1 MKEDKT
7 PQKNAP
13 EKPRKRVQKGPNQ
26 RLRQRS
32 AILIIVILVLGFG
45 AVLTRLSILTV
56 VQGNEHRKNAVEQQL
71 TDITLTAKRGTIFD
85 ANGTVLAESA
95 SVWQVVM
102 SPVNFK
108 TDEQRVAAAR
118 GLSDILKLD
127 YDNVLKKTEKKS
139 FYTVVQR
146 KIEVEER
153 DKILELI
160 NKLSEEY
167 QCDQVISLLDDYK
180 RYYPKND
187 LASCVIGFAGAD
199 EQGLEG
205 VTTSIFPVHP
215 EDWSPRRTRAA
226 PICRSPMSRTF
237 PQRTATT
244 FILQSTKKS
253 SLSVKNIWLRA

>member
-127 YDNVLKKTEKKS
+127 YDNVLKKTEKK
-139 FYTVVQR
+139 
-146 KIEVEER
+146 
-153 DKILELI
+153 
-160 NKLSEEY
+160 
-167 QCDQVISLLDDYK
+167 
-180 RYYPKND
+180 
-187 LASCVIGFAGAD
+187 AS
-199 EQGLEG
+199 
-205 VTTSIFPVHP
+205 TP
-215 EDWSPRRTRAA
+215 
-226 PICRSPMSRTF
+226 
-237 PQRTATT
+237 
-244 FILQSTKKS
+244 
-253 SLSVKNIWLRA
+253 